1 MKGVPIPDDVVL
13 AEVVLVVRVAVDN
26 VIVEFMEML
35 VNVDVEVV
43 IDRHCPFPAHSVPS
57 GQPS

>member
-1 MKGVPIPDDVVL
+1 VPIPDDVVL

-26 VIVEFMEML
+26 AIVEFMEML

-43 IDRHCPFPAHSVPS
+43 IDRH
-57 GQPS
+57 

>member
-1 MKGVPIPDDVVL
+1 MKGVPILDDVVL

-43 IDRHCPFPAHSVPS
+43 IDRH
-57 GQPS
+57 